1 MHGANNAA
9 RLTCS
14 ASGIWARNSE
24 AAEAFRRALQ
34 VGLGYGAIA
43 RVSHRLIGIVPE
55 HSVTDQVEGAHRLSV
70 AVALEA
76 LREVPNP
83 SAILTQ
89 LLAPLGLSVYA
100 SAPELVKSAPLEALA
115 GATADLGRVASE
127 MWDALRDGK
136 IDLRERSAILG
147 EVATLE
153 AACDAIRAS
162 VGGAA

>member
-14 ASGIWARNSE
+14 ANGTWARNSE
-24 AAEAFRRALQ
+24 AAETFRRALRL
-34 VGLGYGAIA
+34 GLGYGAIL
-43 RVSHRLIGIVPE
+43 RVSHRLTGIVPS
-55 HSVTDQVEGAHRLSV
+55 HSVNDQIEGPQRLSV

-83 SAILTQ
+83 AVVLTQ

-100 SAPELVKSAPLEALA
+100 TAPDRATSAPLEALA
-115 GATADLGRVASE
+115 GATADLGRVAAE
-127 MWDALRDGK
+127 LWKALADGRVDA
-136 IDLRERSAILG
+136 RERSAILG

-153 AACDAIRAS
+153 AACAALRAS
-162 VGGAA
+162 VGGPA